1 MKKNFLGTLLI
12 GVYLAGLPTFIN
24 AADAEK
30 SRKPHDQLK
39 RLVGNWTTETK
50 SFFPDPSVPKIT
62 KGRANF
68 KMILG
73 GNFVQQ
79 TFFGEIGDKKYQGIG
94 VSGYDTGKKKYV
106 GTWKD
111 SLNTGIMHVE
121 GTYDVKSHTLT
132 ELGEMSS
139 PNGVMKTKN
148 VTKYIDNNNFVFT
161 MYMIT
166 PEGDHKIFSINY
178 TRAKVAKGQ
187 KNTRSQNRSK

>member
-1 MKKNFLGTLLI
+1 MKNNFLGTLLI
-12 GVYLAGLPTFIN
+12 GALFAGLPTIVN
-24 AADAEK
+24 AADAEQ

-39 RLVGNWTTETK
+39 RLVGNWTTEMT
-50 SFFPDPSVPKIT
+50 SFFPDPSAPKVT

-79 TFFGEIGDKKYQGIG
+79 RFFGEVDGKKYEGIG
-94 VSGYDTGKKKYV
+94 ISGYDTAKKKYV

-132 ELGEMSS
+132 EFGEMSS
-139 PNGVMKTKN
+139 PGGTMKTKN
-148 VTKYIDNNNFVFT
+148 TTKYIDKNNFVFT

-166 PEGDHKIFSINY
+166 PEGEQKIFSINY
-178 TRAKVAKGQ
+178 TRAKDDSKPKKK
-187 KNTRSQNRSK
+187 KNE